1 MMDYPYSS
9 WTCQSYPIDYKNSRI
24 TGEGRMRIRGANKQ
38 GDLKKHKKRK
48 IAKQSKRANR
58 K

>member
-9 WTCQSYPIDYKNSRI
+9 WTCQSYPISYKNSRI
-24 TGEGRMRIRGANKQ
+24 TGEGRMRIHGDNKQ

-48 IAKQSKRANR
+48 QSKQSRRLNR